1 MDVNY
6 LLKSYN
12 GEKVTFSK
20 LRFSKLKN
28 SSLGQ
33 FLGSLDSLQLKN

>member
-6 LLKSYN
+6 LLKSYY

-20 LRFSKLKN
+20 LRFSEFKN